1 MPGNFIVKASEHA
14 FLAGEFMPV
23 KLPKLP
29 DTRIKLFDEGF
40 VLKDKTTGEPLPNV
54 FYRILLK
61 DGSYLEGITDKFGR
75 TQVVKTATSEMLS
88 LEVKGV

>member
-1 MPGNFIVKASEHA
+1 MPGNFIVKASEHT
-14 FLAGEFMPV
+14 FLAGEFMSV

-61 DGSYLEGITDKFGR
+61 DGSYLEGVTDKLGR